1 MPKLDAHDIIRTIAE
16 SKKKTPVKVY
26 VKGDLASLEVPEELD
41 AYFGDKAGVLF
52 GDWKD
57 AEKFLKDHSEITG
70 YHVENDGRNTGVP
83 LLDKKKFNARIEPG
97 AIIRDQVEIGDN
109 AVVMMGAVINIGA
122 EIGPGSMIDMG
133 AVLGGRAIVGANCHI
148 GAGTVL
154 AGVVEPPSAQP
165 VVIEDDVLI
174 GANAV
179 VLEGV
184 RVGKGRKSRT
194 FPKLKKT
201 RSNLSMICASSDI
214 FEMRPLQW
222 GFFRYLYG
230 KGDED
235 GTFRKRIN

>member
-1 MPKLDAHDIIRTIAE
+1 MPKLDAHDIIKTIAE

-109 AVVMMGAVINIGA
+109 AVIMMGAVI
-122 EIGPGSMIDMG
+122 
-133 AVLGGRAIVGANCHI
+133 RA
-148 GAGTVL
+148 
-154 AGVVEPPSAQP
+154 
-165 VVIEDDVLI
+165 
-174 GANAV
+174 
-179 VLEGV
+179 
-184 RVGKGRKSRT
+184 R
-194 FPKLKKT
+194 
-201 RSNLSMICASSDI
+201 
-214 FEMRPLQW
+214 
-222 GFFRYLYG
+222 
-230 KGDED
+230 
-235 GTFRKRIN
+235 